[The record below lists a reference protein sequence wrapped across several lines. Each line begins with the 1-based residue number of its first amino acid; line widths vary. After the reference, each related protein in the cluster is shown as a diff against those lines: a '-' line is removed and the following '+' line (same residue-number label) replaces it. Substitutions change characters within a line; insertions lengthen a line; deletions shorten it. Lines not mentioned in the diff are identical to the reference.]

1 MPKRSWKGTDQVA
14 QRSGRNPD
22 TSVAALRRRQIIDS
36 ARAIIEEQG
45 TDKATLRNVAR
56 RANVS
61 HGTVTYYFK
70 TRKAMVD
77 AALLDAGEHYL
88 QRLRENHQPPHGPAT
103 LVEFAENFLDPE
115 KIEGSFVLELLDA
128 GVHDVALQRAHTES
142 MKLGGSWVEEA
153 VRAGIDSGYYRS
165 DVDPHFAA
173 AAFHAALLWVG
184 FQMRGGTVT
193 PEHAW
198 AVAHQALDLLKSQP
212 LDQSAPDDEV
222 MAHRVPYEDSS
233 TVIRRLILSDERL
246 SHENAVALSS
256 AFENLYRITLD
267 ASSAKTQ

>member
-1 MPKRSWKGTDQVA
+1 MA
-14 QRSGRNPD
+14 QKSDRGLD
-22 TSVAALRRRQIIDS
+22 MSVAEQRRRQIIDA
-36 ARAIIEEQG
+36 ARGIIEEQG

-56 RANVS
+56 RARVS

-77 AALLDAGEHYL
+77 AALLDAGEDYL

-103 LVEFAENFLDPE
+103 LVEFAENFLDPDN
-115 KIEGSFVLELLDA
+115 ISGSFVLELLDA

-193 PEHAW
+193 PEHAH
-198 AVAHQALDLLKSQP
+198 AVAKQALDFLASQP
-212 LDQSAPDDEV
+212 TDQSSAANEILTRANPS
-222 MAHRVPYEDSS
+222 EDPSV
-233 TVIRRLILSDERL
+233 VIRRLLLSDDRL
-246 SHENAVALSS
+246 AHDTAVTLASS
-256 AFENLYRITLD
+256 FENLYRIALD
-267 ASSAKTQ
+267 ASSAKQQ